1 MENERKQ
8 AYTESL
14 QKMIRIAT
22 VSDPAHRDPETFVQ
36 FHSLLRELYPHLFT
50 ACAVQEFDGSLLLKW
65 AGSTDH
71 QLPVLFM
78 NHHDVVP
85 AGPDGWKHP
94 PFSADLADGK
104 IWGRGTLDDKS
115 GLFAM
120 LQAAEE
126 LADEGFAPERDIYFE
141 TGCNE
146 ETTGAGADT
155 ITAWM
160 KEQGIRLEMVFD
172 EGGYIVHDPIGGADG
187 TFAMIGVGEKS
198 IVNIRFTARSA
209 GGHASTP
216 GKDTPLV
223 RLGKFMAYLE
233 RHQIFEVQLSPTVA
247 EMLKQFAPYMGKAG
261 KVVGKADRLRYPLK
275 KVLSKLGPAA
285 ASLLSTTIAF
295 TMAGGGEAVN
305 VIPHEAWVIGDM
317 RCSHHQGRDKSLKAV
332 LKAAKKF
339 DLEAEV
345 IDLGVESRLADY
357 DGEACRLAA
366 EAVMK
371 TVPGVDACA
380 PYIMTGASDARYF
393 DRVCDQCIRFLPFTI
408 STEQM
413 ASIHGVNEC
422 IDADTLVPAV
432 DYYRYLLQHV

>member
-1 MENERKQ
+1 MKKIFYF
-8 AYTESL
+8 AMAAL
-14 QKMIRIAT
+14 AGALL
-22 VSDPAHRDPETFVQ
+22 VSCEPTLID
-36 FHSLLRELYPHLFT
+36 
-50 ACAVQEFDGSLLLKW
+50 
-65 AGSTDH
+65 
-71 QLPVLFM
+71 
-78 NHHDVVP
+78 
-85 AGPDGWKHP
+85 GPDAKAPIGASELQSS
-94 PFSADLADGK
+94 FVIDGQFADAACTIPQADG
-104 IWGRGTLDDKS
+104 
-115 GLFAM
+115 
-120 LQAAEE
+120 
-126 LADEGFAPERDIYFE
+126 
-141 TGCNE
+141 N
-146 ETTGAGADT
+146 
-155 ITAWM
+155 
-160 KEQGIRLEMVFD
+160 
-172 EGGYIVHDPIGGADG
+172 YIKYHTSPARTVQVYNTKADG
-187 TFAMIGVGEKS
+187 PKNVLVTGVRHLHLLGHRRFAMIGVGEKS

-223 RLGKFMAYLE
+223 KLGKFMAYLE

-275 KVLSKLGPAA
+275 KVLPKFGPAA

-393 DRVCDQCIRFLPFTI
+393 DRVCDQCIRFLPFPI